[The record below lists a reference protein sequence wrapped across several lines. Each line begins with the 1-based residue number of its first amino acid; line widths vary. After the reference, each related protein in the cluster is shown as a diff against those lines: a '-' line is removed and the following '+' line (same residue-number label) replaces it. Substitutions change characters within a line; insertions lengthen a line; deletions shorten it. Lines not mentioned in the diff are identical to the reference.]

1 MTTSA
6 DVLLLTRREPR
17 LTWGAQ
23 LDDDRSTVRKQYIA
37 ALKAADRGDYAPL
50 LALVRAVQEE

>member
-1 MTTSA
+1 M
-6 DVLLLTRREPR
+6 LLLTKREPR

-50 LALVRAVQEE
+50 RALVRVAREE